1 VYVPS
6 YALSYPLSNFVF
18 LCNLSAALTSWALWR
33 GGVLLLSSQAVSM
46 PLIGAVWSI
55 DVLSRLV
62 TGHHLIGGT
71 AYMWDAGL
79 PLFTRLLSLYHV
91 VLPVVQLAVL
101 RRTGYDRR
109 GYALQS
115 AIAVAAVIAGR
126 WCDPQ
131 ANVNF
136 AFADPFFHRAW
147 GGPVTHV
154 ALIAG
159 ALVLVV
165 YPLMHLALARA
176 FPPPAPRPS
185 AG

>member
-1 VYVPS
+1 M
-6 YALSYPLSNFVF
+6 
-18 LCNLSAALTSWALWR
+18 
-33 GGVLLLSSQAVSM
+33 LLLSGQAVGL
-46 PLIGAVWSI
+46 PVIGAVWTL

-71 AYMWDAGL
+71 QYMWDARL

-91 VLPVVQLAVL
+91 AIPLAQLLAL

-115 AIAVAAVIAGR
+115 AIALLAVVAGR
-126 WCDPQ
+126 LCDGPD
-131 ANVNF
+131 VNINY
-136 AFADPFFHRAW
+136 AYTDPILHRAW

-154 ALIAG
+154 ALMAG
-159 ALVLVV
+159 GLTLVV
-165 YPLMHLALARA
+165 YPLMHLALRRA
-176 FPPPAPRPS
+176 FPPPARVAS